1 MLEYTYAVTPT
12 HQGSTAEETTLQKL
26 NQGVCTDVLYY
37 HPCLTF
43 WVLFVSRQKVQKKNI
58 LNGVCE

>member
-1 MLEYTYAVTPT
+1 MLEYTYAGTPT

-37 HPCLTF
+37 HPRLTF
-43 WVLFVSRQKVQKKNI
+43 LGTFCVKTKSTEEKYT
-58 LNGVCE
+58 